1 MTVASDVGFLASIF
15 VDEKYSGSYQG
26 LVVVDV
32 GAYIADSAIYFAKKG
47 ARIVLALGPSPD
59 NYNLAK
65 ENITLNKMESQV
77 KLIPC
82 ALASRG
88 GIGELWRSALSPVSD
103 SLFPAAAPEHADDF
117 ERSSPTGTISLQ
129 DLLREYS
136 ISKIDVLKINCEGCE
151 YDVFENMDKETMNKI
166 SNVILDFHNG
176 PGRLPQILRRNGFKI
191 TISGGRM
198 GSITAYREPPS

>member
-1 MTVASDVGFLASIF
+1 MTLLILFMVSLSMFSKTSYSHPSQLILRTSILLIEYSLKRSCSDMVPVG
-15 VDEKYSGSYQG
+15 
-26 LVVVDV
+26 
-32 GAYIADSAIYFAKKG
+32 
-47 ARIVLALGPSPD
+47 
-59 NYNLAK
+59 
-65 ENITLNKMESQV
+65 
-77 KLIPC
+77 
-82 ALASRG
+82 
-88 GIGELWRSALSPVSD
+88 
-103 SLFPAAAPEHADDF
+103 DDF